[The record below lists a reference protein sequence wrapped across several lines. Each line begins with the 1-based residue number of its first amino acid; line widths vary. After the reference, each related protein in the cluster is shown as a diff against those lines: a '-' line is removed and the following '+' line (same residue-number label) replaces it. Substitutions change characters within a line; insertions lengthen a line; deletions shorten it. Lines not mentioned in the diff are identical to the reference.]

1 MSKSRP
7 SIEYKGRSLGIVL
20 LVAAQLLIGFIHVV
34 FGFWLLAA
42 TLTSSSV
49 GFVGLSSAPVIYSIY
64 TIVFSLFTLLFAYL
78 LWLQNRWGWFS
89 TFAVLIFVI
98 VADSLTLLDLPSVPG
113 IPKFAGYGEITY
125 SVLVIIYLLQ
135 AHVRAKYGINL

>member
-1 MSKSRP
+1 MNKLRP
-7 SIEYKGRSLGIVL
+7 LIECKGRSLGVLL
-20 LVAAQLLIGFIHVV
+20 LVAAQLLIGFIHVA

-42 TLTSSSV
+42 TLTFSSV
-49 GFVGLSSAPVIYSIY
+49 GFVGLSSAPIIYSVY

-78 LWLQNRWGWFS
+78 LWLQNRWGWVG
-89 TFAVLIFVI
+89 TFAVLVFVI

-125 SVLVIIYLLQ
+125 SVLVMIYLLQ
-135 AHVRAKYGINL
+135 AHVRARYGINL